1 MEIKQETQVS
11 SQSSSLLCTKIVAY
25 RSLGFNKEVAIEAMQ
40 ELQRRADAGDNFNF
54 TELINEQ
61 LKSLPKFDPNRLENI
76 KIKDAQI
83 KG

>member
-1 MEIKQETQVS
+1 
-11 SQSSSLLCTKIVAY
+11 
-25 RSLGFNKEVAIEAMQ
+25 MQ

-76 KIKDAQI
+76 KIKDVQI